1 MVSKRGI
8 RLVLSF
14 SVVCFFLTNCGSK
27 GKKIT
32 RTSKVYNAIS
42 SDNSAYKDPFGSTW
56 LGLGCFLKN
65 KADSVE
71 TGMWEFIKEGNPQ
84 VITGDFDNGLPVNEW
99 ISLLAEGWL
108 TKSSWSIYDNKAISV
123 RFSLPFAYEET
134 KVTSSIFKVK
144 TVNDSLG
151 RISIIY
157 GVYKKLVEDDKRAQY
172 DSDFESWLANLG
184 FRFTRE
190 KREIRNA
197 GSTYY
202 FNEFTMKDSANNNV
216 KCYQISG
223 NLPSK
228 KAFVEVS
235 FFHMGPR
242 EELVKVIFN
251 MIVNHMYIGDE
262 RFYNPYLKL
271 SK

>member
-1 MVSKRGI
+1 MVSNWGI
-8 RLVLSF
+8 RLVLCF
-14 SVVCFFLTNCGSK
+14 SVVSLFLTNCGSK
-27 GKKIT
+27 GKTIT
-32 RTSKVYNAIS
+32 RTRKVYNAIS
-42 SDNSAYKDPFGSTW
+42 SNNSAYKDPFGSTW

-65 KADSVE
+65 RADSVE
-71 TGMWEFIKEGNPQ
+71 TGLWELIKEEP
-84 VITGDFDNGLPVNEW
+84 VKVVFGDFDNGLPVNEW
-99 ISLLAEGWL
+99 IFLLAEGWL
-108 TKSSWSIYDNKAISV
+108 TKSNWSIYDNKATSV

-151 RISIIY
+151 RVSIIY
-157 GVYKKLVEDDKRAQY
+157 GVHKKMVEDSNRAQY
-172 DSDFESWLANLG
+172 DSDTESWLANLG

-216 KCYQISG
+216 KCYQIYG

-251 MIVNHMYIGDE
+251 IIVNHMYIGEE

>member
-1 MVSKRGI
+1 M
-8 RLVLSF
+8 LFF
-14 SVVCFFLTNCGSK
+14 SVVCFFLSDCTSRET
-27 GKKIT
+27 KIT
-32 RTSKVYNAIS
+32 RRVKAHEDIS
-42 SDNSAYKDPFGSTW
+42 SEGSNYKDFFGRSWFGIGGFFTRTP
-56 LGLGCFLKN
+56 
-65 KADSVE
+65 DSVE
-71 TGMWEFIKEGNPQ
+71 NGMWEFIKEGKPQ
-84 VITGDFDNGLPVNEW
+84 VITGDFDNGLPINDW
-99 ISLLAEGWL
+99 IFALAEGWL
-108 TKSSWSIYDNKAISV
+108 TKSNWNIYVNKATSV

-134 KVTSSIFKVK
+134 KVTSSVFKVK

-151 RISIIY
+151 RVSIIY
-157 GVYKKLVEDDKRAQY
+157 GVHKKMVEDSTRTQY
-172 DSDFESWLANLG
+172 DSDTESWLTNLG

-190 KREIRNA
+190 KREIRNI

-223 NLPSK
+223 NLPSQ

-262 RFYNPYLKL
+262 RFYNPYLIL